1 MYVWELGYMIWMA
14 SSQEIRK
21 CTRNRHQKTCI
32 IMEQQ
37 QNQESLKHY
46 KQKQK
51 TQGKMRVTS
60 ETFPR
65 GCDVDKKALD
75 WDASEIISQNYLQVM
90 LIGKWDII
98 KDYILILP
106 SNWHNWRLLH
116 TADLHTT
123 LLILTAFRTWA

>member
-1 MYVWELGYMIWMA
+1 
-14 SSQEIRK
+14 
-21 CTRNRHQKTCI
+21 
-32 IMEQQ
+32 MEQQ

-75 WDASEIISQNYLQVM
+75 
-90 LIGKWDII
+90 
-98 KDYILILP
+98 
-106 SNWHNWRLLH
+106 
-116 TADLHTT
+116 
-123 LLILTAFRTWA
+123 